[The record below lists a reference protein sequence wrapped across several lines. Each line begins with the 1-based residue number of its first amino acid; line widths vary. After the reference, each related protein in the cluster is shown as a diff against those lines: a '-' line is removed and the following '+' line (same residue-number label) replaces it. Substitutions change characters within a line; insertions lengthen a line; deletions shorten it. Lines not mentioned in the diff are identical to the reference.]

1 MEYLYEII
9 LTNVNSFT
17 NSHVIIQ
24 VLDFRLV
31 FEKKFLKRNFLEN
44 INDDAEITNLRGIT
58 YIIDLICDH

>member
-17 NSHVIIQ
+17 NSNVIIQ